1 MNTRG
6 IENTNNFYSLSQ
18 IMIIGAEYQLINTY
32 FNAVSYTILINDLKI
47 LLPKH
52 MMCKLIYVGVCIT

>member
-18 IMIIGAEYQLINTY
+18 IMIIGEYQLINMY
-32 FNAVSYTILINDLKI
+32 FNAVSYTILINDLNI